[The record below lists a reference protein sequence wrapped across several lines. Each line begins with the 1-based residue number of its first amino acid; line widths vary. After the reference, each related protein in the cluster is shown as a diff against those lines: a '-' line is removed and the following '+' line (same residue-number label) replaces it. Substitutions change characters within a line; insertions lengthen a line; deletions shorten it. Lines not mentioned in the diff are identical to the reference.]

1 MRCSING
8 EGEARG
14 KNLAKKGLFVWLF
27 STLTFISL
35 VHLADAVSAFVF
47 GNEMMLLRLY
57 SFINEKLQAI
67 TPMAYMWATAIFTLA
82 FWGIT
87 CAVAFE
93 NPVETFLNK
102 ILSDAKKQGAV
113 ETQLLESKSELLDA
127 MNETVEMNNA
137 ILAQVKDVIYNIR
150 TEVKE
155 IQPLKEGVE
164 KAKLE
169 LSSLKKE
176 IKKLEE
182 KINFPIVC
190 VNCGKPL
197 LPEFKIC
204 PYCGESLKPVQE
216 RVVSVK
222 NY

>member
-1 MRCSING
+1 LS
-8 EGEARG
+8 
-14 KNLAKKGLFVWLF
+14 KKGIIVWLF
-27 STLTFISL
+27 SSLTFIAL
-35 VHLADAVSAFVF
+35 IHLIEAASALIFN
-47 GNEMMLLRLY
+47 NEIHLLQIY
-57 SFINEKLQAI
+57 PFIGEKLQTI
-67 TPMAYMWATAIFTLA
+67 TPLTYFIASATATLIL
-82 FWGIT
+82 WGIT
-87 CAVAFE
+87 CAAAFT

-102 ILSDAKKQGAV
+102 ILSDAKKQSAV
-113 ETQLLESKSELLDA
+113 ETQMLESKSELLDV

-137 ILAQVKDVIYNIR
+137 ILAQVKDIIYNVR

-155 IQPLKEGVE
+155 IQPLKEGIE
-164 KAKLE
+164 KVRLE
-169 LSSLKKE
+169 MSGLKRE
-176 IKKLEE
+176 FKKLEE

-190 VNCGKPL
+190 LSCGKPL